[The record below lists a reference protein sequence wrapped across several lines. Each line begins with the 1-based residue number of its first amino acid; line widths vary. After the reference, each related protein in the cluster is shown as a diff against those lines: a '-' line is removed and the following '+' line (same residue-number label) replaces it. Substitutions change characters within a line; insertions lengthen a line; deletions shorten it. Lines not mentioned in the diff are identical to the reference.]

1 MKEGY
6 TSLST
11 AIEDLQNDGY
21 TVDFNL
27 VEDGIEAKSLKK
39 QWKAGDLNVIKHYRF
54 EGMTNPSDNSILYA
68 IETNDNQKGLLVDNY
83 GARDSMISKDMLD
96 KLNVNTENE

>member
-39 QWKAGDLNVIKHYRF
+39 QWKAK
-54 EGMTNPSDNSILYA
+54 
-68 IETNDNQKGLLVDNY
+68 LLPHEHE
-83 GARDSMISKDMLD
+83 S
-96 KLNVNTENE
+96 